1 MITNL
6 GMYEPSFNICY
17 EIRTENDSFVDLT
30 EKWPKVDFASV

>member
-17 EIRTENDSFVDLT
+17 EIRTEYSSFGDLAGN
-30 EKWPKVDFASV
+30 WPKVDFASV